1 MPDRRPNHQH
11 GRRPKDHLDIH
22 IKGNVE
28 KKGSTPRSKRAQEC
42 EVVLN
47 VLKHIDA
54 QDDIVGRYVAL
65 RNVRIVE
72 SHPLGFSQS
81 AESEPLGTEFETIE
95 HRFRKNLRQLDEDFT
110 CAAPYLGDTL
120 RDDSTKIEP
129 PLNLPGLPRRIFSV
143 KRRVPFVVPSG
154 EVLCVD
160 RHYLPNVKAEPLR
173 SLWRLVSLRSHF
185 LSESVFVH
193 EPMHALCTM
202 PDRVK

>member
-1 MPDRRPNHQH
+1 
-11 GRRPKDHLDIH
+11 
-22 IKGNVE
+22 
-28 KKGSTPRSKRAQEC
+28 
-42 EVVLN
+42 
-47 VLKHIDA
+47 
-54 QDDIVGRYVAL
+54 
-65 RNVRIVE
+65 
-72 SHPLGFSQS
+72 
-81 AESEPLGTEFETIE
+81 
-95 HRFRKNLRQLDEDFT
+95 
-110 CAAPYLGDTL
+110 
-120 RDDSTKIEP
+120 
-129 PLNLPGLPRRIFSV
+129 V